1 MNSLAEYFHTDWQ
14 AMTATDWFG
23 TLLTVAIAALMAL
36 AYFQVFR
43 PKHREGLEARKY
55 LLFEEDSPE
64 ADPVANPEADPV
76 VDPGAANRAEVKEE
90 RNGGGHG

>member
-1 MNSLAEYFHTDWQ
+1 MNSLAEYFHTDWA

-23 TLLTVAIAALMAL
+23 TLLTVAITVLMAL

-43 PKHREGLEARKY
+43 PKNREALEARKY
-55 LLFEEDSPE
+55 LPFAEERFEQNPFEQNPFE
-64 ADPVANPEADPV
+64 QNPVEQNGPDGQ
-76 VDPGAANRAEVKEE
+76 DD